1 MIVEGR
7 IIDRETLE
15 LTDEFIYLTKE
26 DFINAS
32 LCFEQAEN

>member
-7 IIDRETLE
+7 IIDRETFK
-15 LTDEFIYLTKE
+15 LTNEIIYLTKE

>member
-7 IIDRETLE
+7 IINRETLE
-15 LTDEFIYLTKE
+15 LIDEFIYLTKE
-26 DFINAS
+26 DFINVS